1 MQNIT
6 RQQNLIEPTTLLL
19 SWQAKTAKERYLVA
33 KIEREK
39 DNYRF
44 IYLTDTAEFETSI
57 KQGFCGY
64 PAFSLKNKLHTNNV
78 LDTFLRRL
86 PPKTRGDYH
95 HYLLQH
101 GLPSPFPYSDFALLG
116 YTGAKSPADGFVLSI
131 G

>member
-6 RQQNLIEPTTLLL
+6 LQQNLIEPTTLLL
-19 SWQAKTAKERYLVA
+19 SWQAKTAKESYLVA

-39 DNYRF
+39 DNYSF
-44 IYLTDTAEFETSI
+44 IYLTDTAEFEAAI
-57 KQGFCGY
+57 EQGFCGY
-64 PAFSLKNKLHTNNV
+64 PAFSPRTRLHTNNV
-78 LDTFLRRL
+78 LDAFLRRL

-95 HYLLQH
+95 RYLQQH
-101 GLPSPFPYSDFALLG
+101 GLPAPFLYSDFSLLG